1 MGWLLRAL
9 VNEEDRRAIEADLA
23 ELYEFRRRID
33 GEPAAR
39 RWLRRQR
46 LIYPWHLLADRLS
59 AAIPRGL
66 HMQHL
71 WRDVRYS
78 LRSLARVPAL
88 TATIVLTVGI
98 GLGATTGMISVVRAV
113 LVNPLP
119 YADAESIYWLY
130 TDTPPFRF
138 RFSVVDYR
146 ALEADHPAFSA
157 IAAYQV
163 NQVTVSGNGA
173 AERVQARSVT
183 GSYFPLLGQRAHI
196 GRLFDASED
205 ARRDPT
211 AVLTYGYWMRRFGG
225 DPSVLGRAITID
237 GTSYSIVGV
246 QQRAVGPYENGTS
259 LFTAAHWPEPKRKGP
274 FFTTA
279 IARLRPD
286 VSRAAA
292 RDTLSATNRRLFPI
306 WKSSYQDDKATWNLL
321 PLKQRVV
328 GDVGST
334 LWAVLAA
341 VGCLLL
347 IACANAVNLLVA
359 RAMNRDR
366 ELAIRGAL
374 GASRGR
380 LLQHLMAETTVLALA
395 AALAGIG
402 VAVGSIALVTAYGA
416 DYIPRLD
423 EVRLGPVELG
433 WLGLLTLGS
442 ALLLGLVPA
451 FHSSRLKITGALA
464 AGGRSASDA
473 PATRRVRRVLVAAE
487 FALATPLIVAAVLV
501 AASLN
506 HLAHVDVGVST
517 DRVLTAGVSLPSG
530 RYPKET
536 DRAAFWQRAL
546 DRVRALPG
554 VESAALADSRPP
566 RDAGN
571 LNNFNLEDKPALPG
585 QNQPLCIW
593 VGASPDFFRT
603 VGLKLEKGRLLDE
616 YSLRDNSIVVDRA
629 WADRFF
635 PGQEVIGR
643 RLREGGCTECDW
655 TVVIGLVGNVRWT
668 GLDATRQDGTVYYPL
683 VDLPTAYFVLHTAAA
698 PSSVAGA
705 LRQAVA
711 DLDPQLAVTDMASGD
726 DLVDEALSRPRYL
739 SVLIGMFAVTA
750 LVLSIVGVYGVMAY
764 FVQQHARDIGIRLAL
779 GGDPSQVR
787 RMVVLNGLQFV
798 AVGVVAGV
806 GASLLGGR
814 LLDSLLFGISSRD
827 LRTLVGV
834 PAALAAVAVV
844 ACLLPA
850 RRAARLDPAAILR
863 ES

>member
-1 MGWLLRAL
+1 VRWLLRAL
-9 VNEEDRRAIEADLA
+9 VDAEDRRSIEADLA
-23 ELYEFRRRID
+23 ELYELRRRMD

-46 LIYPWHLLADRLS
+46 LIYPWHLLADRMS
-59 AAIPRGL
+59 ASIPRGI

-113 LVNPLP
+113 LVKPLP
-119 YADAESIYWLY
+119 YADAESIYWIY
-130 TDTPPFRF
+130 TDTKPFRF

-146 ALEADHPAFSA
+146 AFEADHPAFSA
-157 IAAYQV
+157 IAGYQV
-163 NQVTVSGNGA
+163 NQVTVSGDGA

-205 ARRDPT
+205 ARREPA

-237 GTSYSIVGV
+237 GTSYTIVGV
-246 QQRAVGPYENGTS
+246 LQRAVGPYENGTS

-279 IARLRPD
+279 IARLRPG

-292 RDTLSATNRRLFPI
+292 RETLSATNRRLFPI
-306 WKSSYQDDKATWNLL
+306 WKSSYQDDKAVWNLL
-321 PLKQRVV
+321 PLKERVV
-328 GDVGST
+328 GNVGST

-359 RAMNRDR
+359 RAMHRDR

-395 AALAGIG
+395 AALVGTGI
-402 VAVGSIALVTAYGA
+402 AIGSIALVTAYGG

-423 EVRLGPVELG
+423 EVRLGPGELG

-451 FHSSRLKITGALA
+451 SHGSRLKITGALT

-473 PATRRVRRVLVAAE
+473 PAIRRVRRMLVAAE
-487 FALATPLIVAAVLV
+487 FALATPLVVAAVLV
-501 AASLN
+501 GTSLN
-506 HLAHVDVGVST
+506 QLAHVDVGVST

-530 RYPKET
+530 RYPKDT

-546 DRVRALPG
+546 ERVRALPG

-566 RDAGN
+566 RDSGN
-571 LNNFNLEDKPALPG
+571 LNNFDLEDKPALPG
-585 QNQPLCIW
+585 QNQPICTW
-593 VGASPDFFRT
+593 VGASPGFFRT

-616 YSLRDNSIVVDRA
+616 HSLRDNAVVVDRA
-629 WADRFF
+629 WAERFF
-635 PGQEVIGR
+635 PGQAVIGR
-643 RLREGGCTECDW
+643 RFREGGCTECDW
-655 TVVIGLVGNVRWT
+655 TVVVGLVGNVRWT
-668 GLDATRQDGTVYYPL
+668 GLEATQRDGTVYFPL
-683 VDLPTAYFVLHTAAA
+683 VDLPSAYFVLHTAAA
-698 PSSVAGA
+698 PSSVSGA

-711 DLDPQLAVTDMASGD
+711 DLDPQLALTDMASGD
-726 DLVDEALSRPRYL
+726 ELVDAALSQPRYL

-764 FVQQHARDIGIRLAL
+764 FVQQHSRDIGIRLAL
-779 GGDPSQVR
+779 GGDPSRVR
-787 RMVVLNGLQFV
+787 RMVVLHGLQFV
-798 AVGVVAGV
+798 AVGVAAGV
-806 GASLLGGR
+806 AAALAASR
-814 LLDSLLFGISSRD
+814 LLESLLFGVSATD
-827 LRTLVGV
+827 VRTIVGV
-834 PAALAAVAVV
+834 PAALMVV
-844 ACLLPA
+844 AIAACLVPA
-850 RRAARLDPAAILR
+850 RRAARLDPAVILR